1 MRVSLTFEGGEC
13 ALSVE
18 AESEQDKALL
28 TAFGVRGEIEA
39 HANVTHDVYR
49 GPVCARVVLKA
60 RERNIEFV
68 R

>member
-18 AESEQDKALL
+18 AESDQDKALL

-39 HANVTHDVYR
+39 QAEVEHNPYR
-49 GPVCARVVLKA
+49 DPVCARVVL
-60 RERNIEFV
+60 RRRDPNIEFV